1 MRGQATEVLNED
13 GTCASSTG
21 EDWRNTILA
30 GLANYIDA
38 GSIVSG
44 SAALALWAAA
54 YNLST
59 TFIGLL
65 GAFSANAISAGV
77 GALVGGRLCDLF
89 GRKKIYQY
97 DMLFYAF
104 GMLWL
109 VFAVQ
114 PWMIV
119 VGFVLVGLAV
129 GADIPASWSLI
140 AEMAPA
146 RERGKHSGVAQV
158 LWYLGP
164 VAVLAM
170 FLVLAPLGVLGARLV
185 FAHLAIVAIVL
196 TLLRSRM
203 KESALWEEARAKRD
217 GGAMEAL
224 HAEARVKQA
233 GGEDIG
239 APGKA
244 AQTEPGGAGGVSQTS
259 IGELFTAQHIKS
271 MLFLV
276 GMYGIWNLWAGTNG
290 FFFPYI
296 LRTVGSQTQVASVAM
311 QAAGFLVAMLSIG
324 LIFMRFSDKVN
335 QRLLIASSTG
345 IQMLGMALLAVFP
358 LTTPVAL
365 AYLVLVWF
373 GSGFGAQSFFQL
385 WSAELFPTLIR
396 STAQGVTFA
405 VVRIGLGLW
414 SFFVPVLTKTGF
426 TRLAWILTGFLL
438 ISGVIGSIWAPRNE
452 GKSLEEIQAERV

>member
-1 MRGQATEVLNED
+1 MSGQTAAVSSERQT
-13 GTCASSTG
+13 GTTTA
-21 EDWRNTILA
+21 EDWKNTILA

-54 YNLST
+54 YNLSP

-65 GAFSANAISAGV
+65 GAFSANAISAGI
-77 GALVGGRLCDLF
+77 GALVGGRLCDRY

-109 VFAVQ
+109 VFCVQ

-140 AEMAPA
+140 AEMAPSG
-146 RERGKHSGVAQV
+146 ERGKHSGVAQV

-203 KESALWEEARAKRD
+203 KESTVWEDARNHERATGEPRAGFSALLTPRH
-217 GGAMEAL
+217 L
-224 HAEARVKQA
+224 
-233 GGEDIG
+233 
-239 APGKA
+239 
-244 AQTEPGGAGGVSQTS
+244 
-259 IGELFTAQHIKS
+259 KS

-296 LRTVGSQTQVASVAM
+296 LRTVGSQSQAASVAM
-311 QAAGFLVAMLSIG
+311 QAAGFFVAMLSIG
-324 LIFMRFSDKVN
+324 LIFMRYSDKVN
-335 QRLLIASSTG
+335 QRLLIAISAAVQ
-345 IQMLGMALLAVFP
+345 IIGMALLAIFP

-405 VVRIGLGLW
+405 IVRIGLGLW
-414 SFFVPVLTKTGF
+414 SFFVPVLTRTGF
-426 TRLAWILTGFLL
+426 TRLAWILTGFLCVSGL
-438 ISGVIGSIWAPRNE
+438 IGAIWAPRNE
-452 GKSLEEIQAERV
+452 GKSLEEIEAR

>member
-1 MRGQATEVLNED
+1 MRGQATAVLNE
-13 GTCASSTG
+13 GKTRSTTAAQ
-21 EDWRNTILA
+21 DWKNTILA

-44 SAALALWAAA
+44 SAALALWATA
-54 YNLST
+54 YDLSPS
-59 TFIGLL
+59 FIGLL

-109 VFAVQ
+109 VFAVV

-119 VGFVLVGLAV
+119 LGFILVGLAV

-140 AEMAPA
+140 AEMAPSGQ
-146 RERGKHSGVAQV
+146 RGKHSGVAQV

-164 VAVLAM
+164 VAVLGM
-170 FLVLAPLGVLGARLV
+170 FLVLAPLGVFGARIV
-185 FAHLAIVAIVL
+185 FAHLAVVAVVL

-203 KESALWEEARAKRD
+203 KESALWEEARAQRAHSPAAD
-217 GGAMEAL
+217 
-224 HAEARVKQA
+224 HARVS
-233 GGEDIG
+233 
-239 APGKA
+239 
-244 AQTEPGGAGGVSQTS
+244 V
-259 IGELFTAQHIKS
+259 LFTPKHLKS

-296 LRTVGSQTQVASVAM
+296 LRTVGSQTQAASVAM
-311 QAAGFLVAMLSIG
+311 QAAGFLVAMVSIG
-324 LIFMRFSDKVN
+324 LVFMRYSDNVN
-335 QRLLIASSTG
+335 QRVLIATSSV
-345 IQMLGMALLAVFP
+345 IQIIGMALLALFP

-385 WSAELFPTLIR
+385 WSAELFPTLVR
-396 STAQGVTFA
+396 STAQGITFA
-405 VVRIGLGLW
+405 VVRISLGLW
-414 SFFVPVLTKTGF
+414 SFFVPVLTSTGF
-426 TRLAWILTGFLL
+426 TRLAWILTGFLV
-438 ISGVIGSIWAPRNE
+438 ISGLIGTIWAPRNE
-452 GKSLEEIQAERV
+452 GKSLEEIQAAQPPSS

>member
-1 MRGQATEVLNED
+1 MNQTFDFNSSGHPT
-13 GTCASSTG
+13 ASTTTA
-21 EDWRNTILA
+21 EDWKNTILA

-54 YNLST
+54 YHLSP

-77 GALVGGRLCDLF
+77 GALVGGRLCDRF

-109 VFAVQ
+109 VFCTQ

-119 VGFVLVGLAV
+119 VGFILVGLAV

-140 AEMAPA
+140 AEMAPSGA
-146 RERGKHSGVAQV
+146 RGKHSGVAQV

-164 VAVLAM
+164 VAVLVM
-170 FLVLAPLGVLGARLV
+170 FLLLAPLGVFGARLV

-203 KESALWEEARAKRD
+203 KESTLWEEARASHQRAT
-217 GGAMEAL
+217 GAS
-224 HAEARVKQA
+224 QA
-233 GGEDIG
+233 SLRG
-239 APGKA
+239 
-244 AQTEPGGAGGVSQTS
+244 
-259 IGELFTAQHIKS
+259 LFTPRHLKS
-271 MLFLV
+271 MLFLI

-296 LRTVGSQTQVASVAM
+296 LRTVGSQSQAASVAM
-311 QAAGFLVAMLSIG
+311 QAAGFFVAMLSIG
-324 LIFMRFSDKVN
+324 LVFMRYSDKVN
-335 QRLLIASSTG
+335 QRLLIG
-345 IQMLGMALLAVFP
+345 ISAAVQIVGMALLALFP
-358 LTTPVAL
+358 LTTSVAL

-396 STAQGVTFA
+396 STAQGITFA

-426 TRLAWILTGFLL
+426 TRLAWILTGFLV
-438 ISGVIGSIWAPRNE
+438 ISGLIGTIWAPRNE
-452 GKSLEEIQAERV
+452 GKSLDEIQEAHP